1 MVDSILFSQVGKR
14 EVVEVPS
21 PTPVLGGDGKPV
33 YAGGLPIFNIRNR
46 NADYMYGETS
56 SVSREFTRKY
66 ISASA
71 TRAKP
76 IQLAVFFALA
86 ETAEWGECMI
96 VVGDNHHPIMTS
108 DVKAQAVMKTHGNR
122 SFTRT
127 IDQIAQEVKASYGAV
142 QKALAFWESE
152 EIMQRIK
159 PYEQKSVIEEH
170 CKSGRKIEFRRYE
183 FDPFYVWNGPLWLRT
198 AYGEIH

>member
-1 MVDSILFSQVGKR
+1 
-14 EVVEVPS
+14 
-21 PTPVLGGDGKPV
+21 
-33 YAGGLPIFNIRNR
+33 
-46 NADYMYGETS
+46 MYGETS

-142 QKALAFWESE
+142 QKRLRF
-152 EIMQRIK
+152 
-159 PYEQKSVIEEH
+159 
-170 CKSGRKIEFRRYE
+170 GRVKK
-183 FDPFYVWNGPLWLRT
+183 
-198 AYGEIH
+198 